1 MCCSCAI
8 QALLNDPLI
17 QLVMESDG
25 VGQNE
30 ILAAFDAAASGN
42 HGVPLHPSWW
52 MVPRADPR
60 AP

>member
-1 MCCSCAI
+1 
-8 QALLNDPLI
+8 
-17 QLVMESDG
+17 MESDG